1 MTGRLLPISWGLPH
15 AGCRLNIFL
24 SRLNLALRS
33 AYLDGFYAVC
43 NKVKTVGQPAL
54 LLVNRQAR
62 RGNAD
67 LSEALAYLQDAG
79 LTLIEEAVE
88 QSWDL
93 ADTIRQYRHQVDRV
107 IVAGGDGT
115 LNWAIEGLLD
125 TQLPLG
131 VLPLGTA
138 NDLAR
143 TLGIPL
149 TLPEAC
155 QVIVQGKQARID
167 LGWVNDRYFFNT
179 GSLGLTVQISRQ
191 LTREVKHRWGVLAY
205 GTTALQILQTSQ
217 PFWAELRVDGGEVRR
232 VRSVLI
238 VVANGRYWGGRLTIA
253 PNASVTDQK
262 LHVCSL
268 NIEHWWQIIPLLPS
282 LRAGDY
288 TNHAEWIA
296 GFECQEVEIRTLSS
310 LDINTDGES
319 TASTPAYFR
328 VVPHALSVLV
338 P

>member
-1 MTGRLLPISWGLPH
+1 M
-15 AGCRLNIFL
+15 
-24 SRLNLALRS
+24 
-33 AYLDGFYAVC
+33 
-43 NKVKTVGQPAL
+43 GQTAL
-54 LLVNRQAR
+54 LLINRHAR
-62 RGNAD
+62 RGRSD
-67 LSEALAYLQDAG
+67 LSDALACLQKSG
-79 LTLIEEAVE
+79 LHLIEESVE
-88 QSWDL
+88 KSWDL
-93 ADTIRQYRHQVDRV
+93 ADTIRQYQDRVDRV

-115 LNWAIEGLLD
+115 LNWAIAGLLD

-131 VLPLGTA
+131 ILPLGTA

-149 TLPEAC
+149 ALSAAC

-191 LTREVKHRWGVLAY
+191 LSREVKHRWGVLAY
-205 GTTALQILQTSQ
+205 GAAGLQVLRTSQ
-217 PFWAELRVDGGEVRR
+217 PFWAELSVDGGEAQRM
-232 VRSVLI
+232 RSALI
-238 VVANGRYWGGRLTIA
+238 VVANGRYWGGQLTIA
-253 PNASVTDQK
+253 QNASITDQK

-268 NIEHWWQIIPLLPS
+268 NIEHWWQIVPVLPLLWS
-282 LRAGDY
+282 GDY
-288 TNHAEWIA
+288 TSKAEWVE

-319 TASTPAYFR
+319 TTSTPAHFR
-328 VVPHALSVLV
+328 VVPNALSVLV

>member
-1 MTGRLLPISWGLPH
+1 M
-15 AGCRLNIFL
+15 
-24 SRLNLALRS
+24 
-33 AYLDGFYAVC
+33 
-43 NKVKTVGQPAL
+43 GQPAL
-54 LLVNRQAR
+54 LLINRHAR
-62 RGNAD
+62 RGNSD
-67 LSEALAYLQDAG
+67 LSEAIACLKASG
-79 LTLIEEAVE
+79 LTLIEESVDK
-88 QSWDL
+88 SWDL
-93 ADTIRQYRHQVDRV
+93 ADTIRQYHNRVDRV

-149 TLPEAC
+149 SLPEAC
-155 QVIVQGKQARID
+155 QVIIQGKQARID

-191 LTREVKHRWGVLAY
+191 LTREAKHRWGVLAY
-205 GTTALQILQTSQ
+205 GATALQVLRTSQ
-217 PFWAELRVDGGEVRR
+217 PFWAELQIDGATVRR

-238 VVANGRYWGGRLTIA
+238 VVANGRYWGGQLTIA
-253 PNASVTDQK
+253 KNASVTDQK

-268 NIEHWWQIIPLLPS
+268 NIEHWWQIMPALPS
-282 LRAGDY
+282 LWSGDY
-288 TNHAEWIA
+288 TNGAEWIEA
-296 GFECQEVEIRTLSS
+296 FECQEVEIRTLSS

-319 TASTPAYFR
+319 SVSTPAHFR
-328 VVPHALSVLV
+328 VVPQALPVLV

>member
-1 MTGRLLPISWGLPH
+1 MTGCTLK
-15 AGCRLNIFL
+15 IFSL
-24 SRLNLALRS
+24 RLNLALRS

-43 NKVKTVGQPAL
+43 NKVKIVGQSAL
-54 LLVNRQAR
+54 LLLNHHAR
-62 RGNAD
+62 RGRSD
-67 LSEALAYLQDAG
+67 LSEALKYLQDSG

-88 QSWDL
+88 RSWDL
-93 ADTIRQYRHQVDRV
+93 ADTIRQYRNQVDRV

-131 VLPLGTA
+131 ILPLGTA

-155 QVIVQGKQARID
+155 QVIVQGKLARID
-167 LGWVNDRYFFNT
+167 LGWVNNRYFFNT
-179 GSLGLTVQISRQ
+179 GSMGLTVQVGRQ
-191 LTREVKHRWGVLAY
+191 LSREMKHRWGVLAY
-205 GTTALQILQTSQ
+205 GATALQILRTSQ
-217 PFWAELRVDGGEVRR
+217 PFWAEVRVDGSEVRR
-232 VRSVLI
+232 MRSVLI
-238 VVANGRYWGGRLTIA
+238 VVANGRYWGGQLTIA
-253 PNASVTDQK
+253 QNASVTDQK

-268 NIEHWWQIIPLLPS
+268 NIEHWWQIVPVLPS
-282 LRAGDY
+282 LWAGNY
-288 TNHAEWIA
+288 TNDAGWVA
-296 GFECQEVEIRTLSS
+296 GFECQEVEICTLSP

-319 TASTPAYFR
+319 TVSTPAHFR
-328 VVPHALSVLV
+328 VIPHALSVLV